1 MTSVSIEC
9 KKRSIKFDRL
19 IPQDH
24 NPQLI
29 KFVFS
34 ILDRPRSEINEY
46 KEDILVLLILYVM
59 LLMLDSSV
67 QVNLNKYNSSFNCSN
82 PFFDSN
88 RSVIENMRH
97 ASAHGDVIITHDKE
111 DI

>member
-1 MTSVSIEC
+1 
-9 KKRSIKFDRL
+9 
-19 IPQDH
+19 
-24 NPQLI
+24 
-29 KFVFS
+29 
-34 ILDRPRSEINEY
+34 
-46 KEDILVLLILYVM
+46 M